1 MDLQREEYK
10 MANGQ
15 NANDFFNNPFNQYT
29 GDMLEYKPEL
39 AYYSS
44 PAAKTFAKSPSR
56 RQYFQRS
63 FGDIYNQYL
72 GKLGEESRLTGSAPT
87 LRFQDFLDPT
97 KQTRT
102 LINKRLGLADQ
113 SREFL
118 KDEPFTKRYTS
129 MTPEMRGAFGSERAR
144 TSAPS
149 TRFIYF

>member
-15 NANDFFNNPFNQYT
+15 NANDFFKNPFNQYT

-44 PAAKTFAKSPSR
+44 PAGKTFGKSPSR

-72 GKLGEESRLTGSAPT
+72 GALGSQIRGGGAPEMK
-87 LRFQDFLDPT
+87 FQDFLESD
-97 KQTRT
+97 
-102 LINKRLGLADQ
+102 
-113 SREFL
+113 
-118 KDEPFTKRYTS
+118 PFTKRYTS

>member
-1 MDLQREEYK
+1 

-15 NANDFFNNPFNQYT
+15 NANDFFNNPFREFT
-29 GDMLEYKPEL
+29 GQMLEYKPQL

-44 PAAKTFAKSPSR
+44 PAAQSFARSPSR

-72 GKLGEESRLTGSAPT
+72 GELGTQ
-87 LRFQDFLDPT
+87 LRSGQSPDLKFQDFLESD
-97 KQTRT
+97 
-102 LINKRLGLADQ
+102 
-113 SREFL
+113 
-118 KDEPFTKRYTS
+118 PFTKRYTS
-129 MTPEMRGAFGSERAR
+129 MTPSMRRSFGSEGTR